1 MLNGKTIYLIEDNPT
16 NLAIISAILRRNEA
30 NVRYDRWG
38 VDTFKRLARS
48 GRVDLIILDLMFPNG
63 VSGYELFDQIKAL
76 PGFANTPIVAVSAA
90 DSQVEMPK
98 AKARGFMG
106 YISKPINNKVFPR
119 QIAAVIA
126 GKQVWEDSDL
136 SMYNIDQEETYR

>member
-63 VSGYELFDQIKAL
+63 VS
-76 PGFANTPIVAVSAA
+76 
-90 DSQVEMPK
+90 
-98 AKARGFMG
+98 
-106 YISKPINNKVFPR
+106 
-119 QIAAVIA
+119 
-126 GKQVWEDSDL
+126 
-136 SMYNIDQEETYR
+136 

>member
-1 MLNGKTIYLIEDNPT
+1 M
-16 NLAIISAILRRNEA
+16 
-30 NVRYDRWG
+30 
-38 VDTFKRLARS
+38 
-48 GRVDLIILDLMFPNG
+48 
-63 VSGYELFDQIKAL
+63 FDQIKAL

-106 YISKPINNKVFPR
+106 YISKPINHKVFPR